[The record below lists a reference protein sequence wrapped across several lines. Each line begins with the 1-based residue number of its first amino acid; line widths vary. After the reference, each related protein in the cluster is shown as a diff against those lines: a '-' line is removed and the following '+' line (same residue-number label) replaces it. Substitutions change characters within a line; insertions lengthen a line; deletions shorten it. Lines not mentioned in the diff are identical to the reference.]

1 MKHLHRILTSALCFA
16 SLVSASV
23 VAQNASTT
31 KPKDPVTLKYI
42 EQYAPLA
49 KEQERIYKIPA
60 CITLAQGIL
69 ESASGTSRLAVEAN
83 NHFGIKCHNN
93 WEGERFYKDDDQ
105 KNDCFRVYSSVE
117 ESFKDHSVF
126 LKKKRYAD
134 LFELDINDYKGWAK
148 GLKTAGYATNPKYPE
163 LLIELIE
170 RYELTNL
177 DNIEP
182 LLANQ
187 EPQTSNNEIVKQ
199 NKTSSKQNGVSA
211 KQNGV
216 LSERNAVSFEQNAVS
231 KNRRKSLA
239 ELVSERAKEKHKEN
253 PSKGKRMTLVE
264 KLSKQ

>member
-170 RYELTNL
+170 RYELANL

-199 NKTSSKQNGVSA
+199 DKTSSEQNG
-211 KQNGV
+211 
-216 LSERNAVSFEQNAVS
+216 VSFEQNAVS